1 MIYDQDHFRS
11 GGPTVILQKIF
22 YPVNSLTK
30 QVSMKI
36 IFSLLILL
44 FSILSYAQKKQSVS
58 LALTDNASSYPFG
71 TFIGFASEPV
81 HAGFEAGWSHN
92 SQKKKHDWYW
102 QLKVGYFYHQFVQH
116 GIPIYAD
123 FGYRYRFI
131 KHLSADISLGA
142 GYFHSIPA
150 TEVYRLDGAGNYENA
165 KGIGRPQVMVP
176 LTMGV
181 NYDFKLKDDRPSKIF
196 FQYQQRL
203 QAPFV
208 NNYVPI
214 LPYNQI
220 ALGFAYYLKGK
231 K

>member
-1 MIYDQDHFRS
+1 MKY
-11 GGPTVILQKIF
+11 ILF
-22 YPVNSLTK
+22 LFFLLSAFS
-30 QVSMKI
+30 VS
-36 IFSLLILL
+36 
-44 FSILSYAQKKQSVS
+44 AQKKQSIS

-71 TFIGFASEPV
+71 TFVGFATEPF
-81 HAGFEAGWSHN
+81 HAGFEAGWSHI
-92 SQKKKHDWYW
+92 KTKRKHDWYW
-102 QLKVGYFYHQFVQH
+102 DIKAGYFYHQFVQH

-131 KHLSADISLGA
+131 KHVSADISLGA

-150 TEVYRLDGAGNYENA
+150 TEVFKIDGSGNYENA

-176 LTMGV
+176 LTMGL
-181 NYDFKLKDDRPSKIF
+181 NYEFKISSEREASIF

-214 LPYNQI
+214 LPYCQV
-220 ALGFAYYLKGK
+220 ALGFNYYLLGK
-231 K
+231 KN